1 MVCLT
6 CVCAKS
12 LQLCPA
18 PCDLMSHNLPGS
30 SVHGVLQARV
40 LEWVAMP
47 SSRGSPWHRDR
58 TLVSLSFFFPW
69 WRTLFLFH
77 YCIINI
83 LGFSKTKGRWRK
95 GESEYLVYDIVRT
108 PFPLLHWSPF
118 QFSSVQSLSC
128 VRLFATPWTAAC
140 QASLSIT
147 DSWSSL
153 RLTSVESVMLSI
165 QPSHLLS
172 SPSPHAPNPSQHQS
186 LFQWVNSSHE
196 VAKVLEILLELSNRS

>member
-108 PFPLLHWSPF
+108 PFPLLHWGPF
-118 QFSSVQSLSC
+118 QFSSVQLLSC
-128 VRLFATPWTAAC
+128 VWLFATPWTAAC

-172 SPSPHAPNPSQHQS
+172 SPSPPAPNPSQHQS
-186 LFQWVNSSHE
+186 LF
-196 VAKVLEILLELSNRS
+196 